1 MSARPLL
8 GVLGG
13 SFNPPHVGHL
23 AIASDAHAQLAL
35 ERVLFVPAGAPPH
48 KQIGGGAEPAARLEM
63 TSLAVAGDER
73 FAVSAVEIEQRL
85 SFSVDTLM
93 ALRAAHPD
101 HDLVFVVGSDSLL
114 QFHAWHH
121 PEEVARLATLA
132 IAPRP
137 GDDRAAVVAE
147 AARWG
152 ATVMAS
158 AEIAVS
164 SSDIRARLRA
174 GRPVRYLVPEAVET
188 YIREHGLYAT

>member
-1 MSARPLL
+1 MPIRPLL

-48 KQIGGGAEPAARLEM
+48 KHIGGGAEPAARLEM
-63 TSLAVAGDER
+63 TRLAIAGDER
-73 FAVSAVEIEQRL
+73 FSVSAIEIEQRL
-85 SFSVDTLM
+85 SFSVDTLT

-114 QFHAWHH
+114 QFHAWHR
-121 PEEVARLATLA
+121 PEEIARLAALA

-137 GDDRAAVVAE
+137 GDDRSAVVAE

-152 ATVMAS
+152 ATVMRS

-164 SSDIRARLRA
+164 SSDIRARLHA
-174 GRPVRYLVPEAVET
+174 GRPVRYLVPEAVES
-188 YIREHGLYAT
+188 YIREHGLYTT